1 MKNTSKFQNVV
12 IATIVG
18 WLVLFVF
25 LPNLMIIATSFLTR
39 DDANFVSL
47 VFTLDNYARLLD
59 PLYFDVLLHSLNMAL
74 IATIACL
81 VLGYPF
87 AWFLAGLP
95 QKVRPLLLFLLIVP
109 FWTNSLIRIYGLKIF
124 LSTKGYLNEFLL
136 WLGVIDTPLRIM
148 FTPSAVIVGL
158 VYILLPFMVM
168 PLYSSIEK
176 LDKPLLEAAKDLGAS
191 KFQTFIRI
199 IIPLTMPGII
209 AGCLLVMLPAMGL
222 FYVSDLMG
230 GAKNLLIGNVIKSQF
245 LNIRDWPFGSATSIT
260 LTVVMGLMLLVYW
273 RASRL
278 LNKKGGTRMIG
289 RLLRGGF
296 MTAIYAYLYIPIIIL
311 IVNSFNS
318 SRFGI
323 NWQGF
328 TTDWYSLLMN
338 NDSLLQ
344 AAQHS
349 LTMAIFSATFAT
361 LIGSLTAVALYRYR
375 FRGKPFVSGMLFVVM
390 MSPDIVM
397 AISLLVLFML
407 LGVQLGFWSLLFSHI
422 TFCLPFVV
430 VTVFARLKGFDVRML
445 EAAKD
450 LGASEMTILRKII
463 LPLAMPAVAAGW
475 LLSFTLSMDDVVVS
489 SFVTGPSYEILPL
502 KIYSMVKV
510 GVSPEVNALATILLV
525 FSLVLVI
532 ASQVIARDKT
542 KSQGTM
548 K

>member
-1 MKNTSKFQNVV
+1 M
-12 IATIVG
+12 
-18 WLVLFVF
+18 
-25 LPNLMIIATSFLTR
+25 
-39 DDANFVSL
+39 
-47 VFTLDNYARLLD
+47 
-59 PLYFDVLLHSLNMAL
+59 
-74 IATIACL
+74 
-81 VLGYPF
+81 
-87 AWFLAGLP
+87 
-95 QKVRPLLLFLLIVP
+95 RPLLLFLLIVP

-136 WLGVIDTPLRIM
+136 WLGVIDTPIRIM
-148 FTPSAVIVGL
+148 FTPSAVIIGL

-176 LDKPLLEAAKDLGAS
+176 LDRPLLEAAKDLGAS
-191 KFQTFIRI
+191 KLQTFIRI

-245 LNIRDWPFGSATSIT
+245 LNIRDWPFGAATSIT
-260 LTVVMGLMLLVYW
+260 LTLVMGLMLLIYW
-273 RASRL
+273 RAARL
-278 LNKKGGTRMIG
+278 LNKGGAGMIG

-311 IVNSFNS
+311 IVNSFNR

-349 LTMAIFSATFAT
+349 LTMAVLSATFAT

-407 LGVQLGFWSLLFSHI
+407 IGVQLGFWSLLFSHI

-430 VTVFARLKGFDVRML
+430 VTVYSRLKGFDVRML

-463 LPLAMPAVAAGW
+463 LPLALPAVAAGW

-489 SFVTGPSYEILPL
+489 SFVTGPGYEILPL

-525 FSLVLVI
+525 LSLVMVI
-532 ASQVIARDKT
+532 ASQLIARDKT
-542 KSQGTM
+542 QGTL